1 MNHAITNILLG
12 YESFSELRL
21 GIFSE
26 LDNHGDFLL
35 KVSHFTA
42 KRFMFPLKKKKK
54 RKKPWSNNAAQMAFL
69 CDYLFCS
76 LFVFFPNRL
85 LNQLQII
92 SIVLFYC
99 LMI

>member
-54 RKKPWSNNAAQMAFL
+54 KERNRGQIMQPKWPFSVTISSVVYSYFFL
-69 CDYLFCS
+69 TDY
-76 LFVFFPNRL
+76 
-85 LNQLQII
+85 
-92 SIVLFYC
+92 
-99 LMI
+99 